1 MPLGRSSAVV
11 LGSFPLGESD
21 RVVTFFAR
29 QHGRLRGV
37 ARHARRPRSRF
48 GAALEPFTVGELIFF
63 DGGRSD
69 LVQVDHFDITR
80 PFAGVREDL
89 ERCGEA
95 AWMAEC
101 VGRLTAERDPHAGL
115 YSLLVRALAA
125 LEAGA
130 APAQV
135 AVAFGVRC
143 VGALG
148 YRLRLEACV
157 TCGRGLR
164 GAAGAALDLAGGG
177 VVCAGCAG
185 AGAGNLAVDPSVL
198 HALRRLRACAWDEAL
213 APVPAAAEL
222 RGVIDA
228 HVASLIG
235 QPTRASRFLREV
247 RKHWGG
253 VR

>member
-29 QHGRLRGV
+29 QYGRLRGV

-48 GAALEPFTVGELIFF
+48 GAALEPFTLGELIFF
-63 DGGRSD
+63 DGGRSE

-80 PFAGVREDL
+80 PFAGLREDL

-115 YSLLVRALAA
+115 YGLLVRALAA
-125 LEAGA
+125 LDAGA

-157 TCGRGLR
+157 ACGRGLR
-164 GAAGAALDLAGGG
+164 GAAGTALDLAGGG
-177 VVCAGCAG
+177 AVCAPCAAGG
-185 AGAGNLAVDPSVL
+185 AGDLAVSPAAL
-198 HALRRLRACAWDEAL
+198 HALRRLRVCAWEEAL
-213 APVPAAAEL
+213 GPLPAALEVRAIL
-222 RGVIDA
+222 DA
-228 HVASLIG
+228 HVTSLIG
-235 QPTRASRFLREV
+235 QPARASRFLREV

>member
-1 MPLGRSSAVV
+1 MALGRSSAVV

-63 DGGRSD
+63 DGGRSE
-69 LVQVDHFDITR
+69 LVRVDHFDITR
-80 PFAGVREDL
+80 PFTGVREDL

-101 VGRLTAERDPHAGL
+101 VARLTAERDPHVGL
-115 YSLLVRALAA
+115 YALLVRALAA

-135 AVAFGVRC
+135 AVVFGLRC

-157 TCGRGLR
+157 ACGRSLR

-177 VVCAGCAG
+177 VVCAACAAGG
-185 AGAGNLAVDPSVL
+185 AGDLAVGPAVL
-198 HALRRLRACAWDEAL
+198 HALRRLRACAWEEAL
-213 APVPAAAEL
+213 MPVPAAPDL
-222 RGVIDA
+222 RAIIDT

-235 QPTRASRFLREV
+235 QPARASRFLREV

-253 VR
+253 AR